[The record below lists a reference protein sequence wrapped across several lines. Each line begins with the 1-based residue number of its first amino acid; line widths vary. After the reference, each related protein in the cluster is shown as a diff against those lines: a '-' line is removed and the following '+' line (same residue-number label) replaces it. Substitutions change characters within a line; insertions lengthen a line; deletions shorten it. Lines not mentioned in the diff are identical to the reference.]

1 MELQRKAVNIANG
14 LGAKIGIGPTCP
26 GQHLV
31 LSPGKD
37 ATKFLRE
44 NRGNLDDAATE
55 ILNQIPAS
63 EDREELVA
71 FLSSE
76 MKQDIELAKR
86 GGNGHLV
93 TQYDFRSLLELAP
106 LRGDSWDYYNVQKM
120 NVLGLAIF
128 FPGQKSRVY
137 ADIIS
142 PDLRHSAEAA
152 AAALVEGATC
162 ALNRVGR
169 NPDLRRLVF
178 WADCGR
184 HFRNRFIAYEILANN
199 CFEIPTVELCFDGE
213 NHGKSI
219 VDGHFNCLGT
229 CVKNAHCSWGNPPFD

>member
-1 MELQRKAVNIANG
+1 ML
-14 LGAKIGIGPTCP
+14 
-26 GQHLV
+26 
-31 LSPGKD
+31 
-37 ATKFLRE
+37 
-44 NRGNLDDAATE
+44 
-55 ILNQIPAS
+55 
-63 EDREELVA
+63 EEHEGLVA

-76 MKQDIELAKR
+76 LKKDVELAAQ

-93 TQYDFRSLLELAP
+93 IQYDFRSLLELAP
-106 LRGDSWDYYNVQKM
+106 LRGDSWDYYIKQKM

-128 FPGQKSRVY
+128 FPGQKSRVF

-162 ALNRVGR
+162 ALNRLGR

-199 CFEIPTVELCFDGE
+199 CLEIPTVELRFDGE

-229 CVKNAHCSWGNPPFD
+229 CVKNAHCSWGNPPFDFVSVIRRAAENASNGYVVEPIFV